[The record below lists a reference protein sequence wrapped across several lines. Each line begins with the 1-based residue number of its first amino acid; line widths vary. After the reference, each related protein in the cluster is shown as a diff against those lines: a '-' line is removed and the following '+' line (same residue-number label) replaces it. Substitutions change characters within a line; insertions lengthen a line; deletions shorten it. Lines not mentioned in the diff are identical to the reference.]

1 MAGVGIFFTVN
12 TSDTSHT
19 TREHNFVF
27 QLVKGVVAMG
37 RNKSKRFV
45 QQGKVAVEKH
55 DERIPYHLTY
65 AEAEANKLSSKVE
78 DSSLGGI

>member
-1 MAGVGIFFTVN
+1 
-12 TSDTSHT
+12 
-19 TREHNFVF
+19 
-27 QLVKGVVAMG
+27 MG
-37 RNKSKRFV
+37 RNKSRRFV
-45 QQGKVAVEKH
+45 QQGKIAVEKH